1 MKDIAQ
7 NMIHN
12 KKLFDDISLLEFV
25 NCQVQIILETVN
37 SGS

>member
-12 KKLFDDISLLEFV
+12 KKRFDDISLLEFV
-25 NCQVQIILETVN
+25 ICQSSNNT
-37 SGS
+37 